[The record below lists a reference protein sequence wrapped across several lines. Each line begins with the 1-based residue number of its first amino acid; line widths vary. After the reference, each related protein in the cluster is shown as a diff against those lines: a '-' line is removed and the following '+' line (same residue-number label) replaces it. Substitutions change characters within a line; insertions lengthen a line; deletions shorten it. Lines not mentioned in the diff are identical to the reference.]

1 MGKVECNKNTEPL
14 RYLSPPNPFPPKHM
28 KEHWT
33 EVLIL
38 KVNMSNTEQL
48 GVYPSST

>member
-1 MGKVECNKNTEPL
+1 MFILP
-14 RYLSPPNPFPPKHM
+14 PPKHM

-48 GVYPSST
+48 DVYPSSA